1 MGISATSGIVS
12 GLEISLPASTGQ
24 TLGHLIQTDAA
35 INAGNSGESLVNM
48 QGEVIGINSVKIAS
62 IGVEGMGYAISINEA
77 IPVIEELIKSD

>member
-1 MGISATSGIVS
+1 
-12 GLEISLPASTGQ
+12 
-24 TLGHLIQTDAA
+24 
-35 INAGNSGESLVNM
+35 M